1 MFDIIDLHFQGQRE
15 VIASYVLVGPG
26 GAALIETGPG
36 STLTHLETGL
46 HNLGLDWH
54 DITDVLVTHIHLDH
68 AGAAGAVARKTG
80 ARVHVHHVGA
90 PHLADP
96 SRLLASAQRIYG
108 DQMESLWGEF
118 LPVPGDQLR
127 ILHDND
133 IIEAAGLRIQALD
146 TPGHASHH
154 MAYWVDGL
162 CFTGDI
168 AAARL
173 PASGHIRLPTPP
185 PDIDVPAWHA
195 SVDRLRR
202 LRPDRLALTHFG
214 PVSGDPL
221 AHLDSVDANLDAMA
235 AFVRQRWE
243 AGLTTEAMLPEFTA
257 WIAGQAAQDGAD
269 PDTIARYEVAVPSYM
284 EVGGL
289 VRYFNRAARPP

>member
-15 VIASYVLVGPG
+15 VIASYLLHGPR
-26 GAALIETGPG
+26 GAALVETGPG
-36 STLTHLETGL
+36 STLAALEAGL
-46 HNLGLDWH
+46 HARGMEWR

-68 AGAAGAVARKTG
+68 AGAAGAVARLTG
-80 ARVHVHHVGA
+80 ARVHVHWVGA

-108 DQMESLWGEF
+108 DQMDTLWGEF
-118 LPVPGDQLR
+118 LPVPAEQIV

-133 IIEAAGLRIQALD
+133 VIDAAGLRLVALD

-154 MAYWVDGL
+154 MAYLLEGV

-173 PASGHIRLPTPP
+173 PGSAHVRLPTPP
-185 PDIDVPAWHA
+185 PDIDIPAWHA

-202 LRPDRLALTHFG
+202 LRPDSLNLTHFG
-214 PVSGDPL
+214 PVTGDPL
-221 AHLDSVDANLDAMA
+221 AHLNRVDANLEAMA
-235 AFVRQRWE
+235 AFVHERWQ
-243 AGLTTEAMLPEFTA
+243 AGASTEAMIPEFTT
-257 WIAGQAAQDGAD
+257 WIAGLAAQDGAD
-269 PDTIARYEVAVPSYM
+269 DDTIERYEVAVPSYM

-289 VRYFNRAARPP
+289 VRYFTKAARSA